1 MRYAVAAAETTE
13 WPHVVTGLGDHPR
26 LPDASS
32 TLAAQ
37 GLHMDIFERE
47 RAGEI
52 ISLDDPEYGRI
63 AALITEAQELIAE
76 MNTGYRTPEEVR
88 ALFSRL
94 TGVPVDPSF
103 WMLPPF
109 YTDFGK
115 NIRVGKDV
123 FINHCCEFMDRG
135 GITLEDKVLV
145 GPKVNLI
152 TIHHP
157 VAPSRRRST
166 FCAPILIKR
175 NAWIGVG
182 ASVMPGVTI
191 GENAIVAANAVV
203 TKDVAP
209 HTIVGGIPAKLLKTF
224 DEHETSLGPRA

>member
-1 MRYAVAAAETTE
+1 
-13 WPHVVTGLGDHPR
+13 
-26 LPDASS
+26 
-32 TLAAQ
+32 
-37 GLHMDIFERE
+37 MDKRNIFERE
-47 RAGEI
+47 RSGQL
-52 ISLDDPEYGRI
+52 ISLEDPEYGKI
-63 AALITEAQELIAE
+63 ADLITEAQKLIAE
-76 MNTGYRTPEEVR
+76 INTGYHTPQVVR
-88 ALFSRL
+88 DLFSQL
-94 TGVPVDPSF
+94 TGVPVDASF

-135 GITLEDKVLV
+135 GITLEDKVLI

-152 TIHHP
+152 TINHP
-157 VAPSRRRST
+157 VEPGQRHST

-182 ASVMPGVTI
+182 VSVMPGVTI

-203 TKDVAP
+203 TSDVAAN
-209 HTIVGGIPAKLLKTF
+209 TIVGGIPAKAIKTF
-224 DEHETSLGPRA
+224 VEG

>member
-1 MRYAVAAAETTE
+1 MDT
-13 WPHVVTGLGDHPR
+13 
-26 LPDASS
+26 
-32 TLAAQ
+32 Q
-37 GLHMDIFERE
+37 DIFERE
-47 RAGEI
+47 QAGEL

-63 AALITEAQELIAE
+63 AALITEAQQLIAAI
-76 MNTGYRTPEEVR
+76 NTGYRAPQEVR
-88 ALFSRL
+88 DLFSRL

-135 GITLEDKVLV
+135 GITLEDKVLI
-145 GPKVNLI
+145 GPKVNLV
-152 TIHHP
+152 TINHP
-157 VAPSRRRST
+157 VEPSQRRST
-166 FCAPILIKR
+166 FCAPIVIKR

-191 GENAIVAANAVV
+191 GQNAIVAANAVV
-203 TKDVAP
+203 TKNVAANS
-209 HTIVGGIPAKLLKTF
+209 IVGGIPATLNRNF
-224 DEHETSLGPRA
+224 DTGPRSERI

>member
-1 MRYAVAAAETTE
+1 MDKR
-13 WPHVVTGLGDHPR
+13 
-26 LPDASS
+26 
-32 TLAAQ
+32 
-37 GLHMDIFERE
+37 DIFERE
-47 RAGEI
+47 RSGQL
-52 ISLDDPEYGRI
+52 ISLEDPEYGKI
-63 AALITEAQELIAE
+63 ADLITEAQKLIAE
-76 MNTGYRTPEEVR
+76 INTGYHTPQVVR
-88 ALFSRL
+88 DLFSQL
-94 TGVPVDPSF
+94 TGVPVDASF

-135 GITLEDKVLV
+135 GITLEDKVLI

-152 TIHHP
+152 TINHP
-157 VAPSRRRST
+157 VEPGQRHST

-182 ASVMPGVTI
+182 VSVMPGVTI

-203 TKDVAP
+203 TSDVAAN
-209 HTIVGGIPAKLLKTF
+209 TIVGGIPAKAIKTF
-224 DEHETSLGPRA
+224 DEG